1 MKRVY
6 ACLMLPLILSSM
18 MGCSSTTNPE
28 NENYL
33 LDEKFD
39 TEAYLPGYDM
49 QPAFQ
54 SADGQFC
61 SEGSVYYTVL
71 NSWIFYYDRE
81 SDTSGILCGKPECAH
96 KDASCTAYAGN
107 MMGCI
112 QVYDGKLYWLSGS
125 TPYCMDLDGTNREVF
140 QKVEAMNGLSPQFY
154 IHRGYLYTCL
164 VGFQVTSAE
173 AQGTMEIKR
182 YPLGEEAEPVI
193 VFHKEYPYNNIWY
206 KCRFSGNSMY
216 FMIDDAQDL
225 DVESMMQ
232 HRELYEYHLQTGE
245 LEQLWSLE
253 ENWTVYGMEVTEEG
267 IYVLN
272 LRTDYN
278 VTDRSHI
285 YLSYFD
291 FRQREMIRYEEIAL
305 DEGYMGANLV
315 DGYILAFRYDEDKT
329 EYQVYDLNYQ
339 NVAEGVVDG
348 GANAIGIDEYGI
360 YTQNIHQKFSIAEI
374 SRSDMHQ
381 SRNIMENEAM

>member
-1 MKRVY
+1 
-6 ACLMLPLILSSM
+6 
-18 MGCSSTTNPE
+18 
-28 NENYL
+28 
-33 LDEKFD
+33 
-39 TEAYLPGYDM
+39 
-49 QPAFQ
+49 
-54 SADGQFC
+54 
-61 SEGSVYYTVL
+61 
-71 NSWIFYYDRE
+71 
-81 SDTSGILCGKPECAH
+81 
-96 KDASCTAYAGN
+96 
-107 MMGCI
+107 
-112 QVYDGKLYWLSGS
+112 
-125 TPYCMDLDGTNREVF
+125 
-140 QKVEAMNGLSPQFY
+140 
-154 IHRGYLYTCL
+154 
-164 VGFQVTSAE
+164 
-173 AQGTMEIKR
+173 
-182 YPLGEEAEPVI
+182 
-193 VFHKEYPYNNIWY
+193 
-206 KCRFSGNSMY
+206 
-216 FMIDDAQDL
+216 MIDDAQDL

-232 HRELYEYHLQTGE
+232 HRELYEYHLKTGE

-267 IYVLN
+267 VYVLN

-348 GANAIGIDEYGI
+348 GANAMGIDEYGI